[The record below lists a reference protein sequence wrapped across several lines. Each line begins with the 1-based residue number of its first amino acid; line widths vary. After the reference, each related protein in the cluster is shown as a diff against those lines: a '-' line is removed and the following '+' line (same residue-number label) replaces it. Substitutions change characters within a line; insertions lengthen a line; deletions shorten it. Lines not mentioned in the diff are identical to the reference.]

1 MSLFQK
7 QPYFE
12 SDQVTSI
19 VASKVKNHPDL
30 AGVSL
35 WIIKEGRDGSN
46 DHRDQRHALLRMRQC
61 VCWKWAKSCTQC
73 SPQTGFEFRVYRNS
87 LSFDNSHTAGSGNI
101 AATNITVARVIPSS
115 SVPSCN
121 NLLLIPKRLSLSPLK
136 QCKISKKS
144 HKVDKKHAS
153 FLQTILF
160 IAEFMAM
167 EGHGWERTRQK
178 KNKISLRKRQF

>member
-19 VASKVKNHPDL
+19 LASKVKNHTDL

-35 WIIKEGRDGSN
+35 WITKEGRDRSN
-46 DHRDQRHALLRMRQC
+46 DHCDQRHALLRMRQC

-101 AATNITVARVIPSS
+101 AVTNITVARVIPSS

-121 NLLLIPKRLSLSPLK
+121 NLFLIPKRLSLSSLK

-144 HKVDKKHAS
+144 HKVDKKYAS
-153 FLQTILF
+153 CLTFANHFVHCWIYGH
-160 IAEFMAM
+160 
-167 EGHGWERTRQK
+167 EGTW
-178 KNKISLRKRQF
+178 LRKNQTKKKPRFL